1 MNVEQKYLPPLAD
14 PAIWQL
20 FVDST
25 IDINGSRQ
33 YRDGWHF
40 DELLGDKSMATIA
53 LILFK
58 KYDISHAWSNVLLS
72 TVLANEYQKN
82 MSRALGLPTHLL
94 SGPFGKKGS
103 ADTLEVIIIPI
114 SSLINWRILRL
125 LNMILCIYSPRCPW
139 RIVSSTSWK
148 KHGGRFWF
156 TSKSF
161 IVVPFAWTGYD
172 Q

>member
-1 MNVEQKYLPPLAD
+1 MNVENKYFPPLAD
-14 PAIWQL
+14 PDIWQL

-25 IDINGSRQ
+25 VDTNSPRQ

-40 DELLGDKSMATIA
+40 DELLGDKYMATIA

-58 KYDISHAWSNVLLS
+58 KYDISHPWSNVLLS

-82 MSRALGLPTHLL
+82 MSWALGLPTHLR
-94 SGPFGKKGS
+94 SGLFGKKGS

-114 SSLINWRILRL
+114 SSLIDWRILRL
-125 LNMILCIYSPRCPW
+125 LNMILCIYSPHCPW
-139 RIVSSTSWK
+139 RIVSSASWK

-161 IVVPFAWTGYD
+161 IIAPFAWTGCD